1 MNASPIARARRAML
15 PGAAALAVA
24 AGLALA
30 PAAQAQDAAAFYKG
44 KTVRI
49 VVGFGPGGGYDAYAR
64 MIAPYLER
72 EIGANVIVE
81 NQPGAGGLVAINR
94 IAMAQPDGLQ
104 MMLVNGTAAG
114 VDQILETPNVRYD
127 LAKMDYL
134 GIVSAS
140 PWIWQVAVDGKRKT
154 VADFLNSKEVNR
166 WAGSGPTGGLSDGAA
181 MTCEALSLP
190 CKVVIA
196 YQGSTEAALAVFR
209 GEMDSIIT
217 SDSTAANYVKSGQ
230 AVAVTTIGRKR
241 SRFLPD
247 TPTVFESVNLT
258 PEQEWWFDFRSNLDA
273 LGRVLVMTP
282 DTPKD
287 RLAFLQAAIK
297 KVLTDKALIADG
309 ERTQRYVDF
318 IGPEET
324 KKIAS
329 SVGDIPPDQRKRVI
343 EVVLKKYR

>member
-1 MNASPIARARRAML
+1 
-15 PGAAALAVA
+15 
-24 AGLALA
+24 
-30 PAAQAQDAAAFYKG
+30 
-44 KTVRI
+44 
-49 VVGFGPGGGYDAYAR
+49 
-64 MIAPYLER
+64 MIAPYLEK
-72 EIGANVIVE
+72 EIGATVIVE
-81 NQPGAGGLVAINR
+81 NQPGAGGLIAINR
-94 IAMAQPDGLQ
+94 IAMAKPDGLQ

-114 VDQILETPNVRYD
+114 VDQVLDTPNVRYD
-127 LAKMDYL
+127 LTKMDYL

-140 PWIWQVAVDGKRKT
+140 PWVWQVAPNSEQKT
-154 VADFLNSKEVNR
+154 VAEFLQRKEPIR
-166 WAGSGPTGGLSDGAA
+166 WAGAGPTGGLSDGAA
-181 MTCEALSLP
+181 MTCEALHLP

-209 GEMDSIIT
+209 GEMDAIIT

-247 TPTVFESVNLT
+247 TPTVFEAAKLT
-258 PEQEWWFDFRSNLDA
+258 PEQEWWFDFRSNLDS

-282 DTPKD
+282 NTPQD
-287 RLAFLQAAIK
+287 RLAFLQEATK
-297 KVLTDKALIADG
+297 KVLTNEDLIAEG
-309 ERTQRYVDF
+309 ERTQRYVDY

-329 SVGDIPPDQRKRVI
+329 SLGDITPEQRKRVV